1 MQKLKILTDSAS
13 DITEEIAA
21 KYDVEIIGFPISIDE
36 RNYREGKDI
45 NREEFY
51 QVMDNSKDFPATAQ
65 ITFIEFKEIYQRA
78 YTEGYTDLIY
88 VSISSTGS
96 STYNN
101 SIMARDEFYSE
112 NEDAKLK
119 LKIHLIDSKNYSAC
133 YGYPVIQAAIKD
145 QRGVPVEEIIA
156 YLEEWF
162 DCVEVHFAPYTLKYL
177 KRSGRVSAVAAFAGE
192 VLGLR
197 PLINIIDGVS
207 NVTEKIRGD
216 KNIIPKLLQVVG
228 KRMIPQTPYVILAGS
243 MDEVIDEMVKEATRK
258 FGYAPEYVC
267 RVGATVCSH
276 AGHKL
281 IGIVIRGNKR
291 D

>member
-13 DITEEIAA
+13 DITEQVASE
-21 KYDVEIIGFPISIDE
+21 YDVEVIGFQITIDD
-36 RNYREGKDI
+36 RSYREGKDI
-45 NREEFY
+45 TREEFY
-51 QVMDNSKDFPATAQ
+51 QVIDNSKGFPSTAQ
-65 ITFIEFKEIYQRA
+65 ITFIEFKEIYQRI

-88 VSISSTGS
+88 VAISSTGS
-96 STYNN
+96 NTYNN
-101 SIMARDEFYSE
+101 SIMARDEFYAE
-112 NEDAKLK
+112 NEDAKSK
-119 LKIHLIDSKNYSAC
+119 LKIHLIDSKNYTAC

-145 QRGVPVEEIIA
+145 QRGAPVEEIIA
-156 YLEEWF
+156 YLKDWF

-192 VLGLR
+192 ILGLR

-207 NVTEKIRGD
+207 NVSEKIRGD
-216 KNIIPKLLQVVG
+216 KNIIPKLLQVAE
-228 KRMIPQTPYVILAGS
+228 KQMIPQTPYAILTGS
-243 MDEVIDEMVKEATRK
+243 MEDITDEMVKESTKK

-267 RVGATVCSH
+267 KVGATVCSH

-291 D
+291 G